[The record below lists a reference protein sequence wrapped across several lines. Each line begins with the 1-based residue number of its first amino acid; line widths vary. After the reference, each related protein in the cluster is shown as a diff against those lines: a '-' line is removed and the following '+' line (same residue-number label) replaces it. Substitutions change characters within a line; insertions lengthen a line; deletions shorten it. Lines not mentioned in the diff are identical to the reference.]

1 MKVPFNYLPYEFNS
15 SYSKKIFRS
24 WKSLIKSSEFT
35 LGPFM
40 EKFEKSLSRYVGAKY
55 CIATNNGTD
64 ALILSLKALNI
75 KDGDEVITPANSF
88 YATTGAIVAV
98 GAKPV
103 FCDVDDNYQ
112 ILIDDM
118 ASKITKKTKALLP
131 VHWGGASPDMNQ
143 IMSIARQFKLK
154 VIEDSCMAIGGKIN
168 RKSPGTFGDVGAYSM
183 HPLKSLNVMGDG
195 GAVVTNNKKIYSWMK
210 KYRNHGMINR
220 DEIEFWGVN
229 YRMQP
234 LQSIVAIEGL
244 KKLNSVISKRKRN
257 ADYLSTNLSG
267 IKGILNIPKTKKGY
281 RETYALYMILCENR
295 DELMNYL
302 LKKGVETKIHYPI
315 PLHLQKAYLD
325 KYKKVKIKN
334 VEHQAKHLL
343 TLPVH
348 QFLNDKHMKYIV
360 NSIKDFYLK

>member
-1 MKVPFNYLPYEFNS
+1 MKIPFNYLPYEFNS

-131 VHWGGASPDMNQ
+131 VHWGGASPDMN
-143 IMSIARQFKLK
+143 RLCLLL
-154 VIEDSCMAIGGKIN
+154 VN
-168 RKSPGTFGDVGAYSM
+168 
-183 HPLKSLNVMGDG
+183 LN
-195 GAVVTNNKKIYSWMK
+195 
-210 KYRNHGMINR
+210 
-220 DEIEFWGVN
+220 
-229 YRMQP
+229 
-234 LQSIVAIEGL
+234 
-244 KKLNSVISKRKRN
+244 
-257 ADYLSTNLSG
+257 
-267 IKGILNIPKTKKGY
+267 
-281 RETYALYMILCENR
+281 
-295 DELMNYL
+295 
-302 LKKGVETKIHYPI
+302 
-315 PLHLQKAYLD
+315 
-325 KYKKVKIKN
+325 
-334 VEHQAKHLL
+334 
-343 TLPVH
+343 
-348 QFLNDKHMKYIV
+348 
-360 NSIKDFYLK
+360 